1 MEPNKIPP
9 VRKIHEQSI
18 HFLMWDAQLLLTL
31 PTTKEDKPEEKI
43 MDVET

>member
-18 HFLMWDAQLLLTL
+18 QFLMWDAQLLLTF
-31 PTTKEDKPEEKI
+31 PITKEDRAEEKI
-43 MDVET
+43 IDVET